1 MSPSSALPSGVD
13 VILDNMGGSYLE
25 RNLSALAEGGRLA
38 VIGLQGGRTGTLD
51 LGRMLVKRLT
61 VHCE

>member
-1 MSPSSALPSGVD
+1 
-13 VILDNMGGSYLE
+13 MGGSYLE